1 MCLGCQ
7 RVSRLVFTK
16 WQDYVQIRKD
26 EALLNARASLYHS
39 KQLLQSVIIMHTPF
53 TMTLS
58 LSPSVSWRQW
68 RTALGASRLH
78 NHTHL
83 IAVTHYSQTLQLQV
97 SMSCSH
103 ACPFSLTL

>member
-58 LSPSVSWRQW
+58 LSLLVSAGGSGEQHWVLQDSI
-68 RTALGASRLH
+68 T
-78 NHTHL
+78 
-83 IAVTHYSQTLQLQV
+83 TLT
-97 SMSCSH
+97 
-103 ACPFSLTL
+103 SLLSPTTLKLFNYRYL